1 MPEETF
7 ETPLV
12 VEPRSKNWPKII
24 LAAVLGLAL
33 LFGAAYTGYWYGT
46 ESAKV
51 KTQISK
57 PTTVSQPTPTPESLF
72 KPTPTPAPKVEDE
85 TNDWK
90 TYTNETLGYT
100 IKIPKD
106 WVIDEHKGVF
116 VGLAGE
122 ATFTPSSEIEETQG
136 EGADVFRTKVAI
148 LAMTTEKVRYNL
160 NTKQQFDEWLVKD
173 VSSGEGERLFK
184 IGNVKIGG
192 FDAVKF
198 VSRAL
203 PGDPAE
209 SYYGIITWLHRNGTN
224 YYMELYSI
232 NETNA
237 SKLTSVYDQILS
249 TFKFL
254 D

>member
-1 MPEETF
+1 
-7 ETPLV
+7 
-12 VEPRSKNWPKII
+12 
-24 LAAVLGLAL
+24 LAAIFGFAL

-51 KTQISK
+51 KEQSAK
-57 PTTVSQPTPTPESLF
+57 PTPVVSQPTPTPESLF
-72 KPTPTPAPKVEDE
+72 KPTPTPTPTVEDK
-85 TNDWK
+85 TKDWK

-100 IKIPKD
+100 IKIPQD

-116 VGLAGE
+116 IGLAGE

-184 IGNVKIGG
+184 IGNIKVGG
-192 FDAVKF
+192 FDTVRF

-209 SYYGIITWLHRNGTN
+209 SYYGIITWLRRNGTN

-232 NETNA
+232 NETSA
-237 SKLTSVYDQILS
+237 SKFTSIYNQILS

-254 D
+254 E